1 MPDPQPATQSGW
13 KTFLDFLWDGGYR
26 STIVFSVTL
35 GAIAITVGSDKFC
48 RALPPELPQPVASMP
63 SANPTPA
70 LQQPVSPGQKPSA
83 PIQAAIQQPT
93 VVVAQPNPICA
104 KYFEL
109 AFMVVGGYLGLSIPK
124 GARTPVQPSDSSNTN
139 GEGETTDGVGSSPR
153 GAQILPAKQTAQGS
167 QTDPAE
173 LNESGSQVLGAV
185 RTGPSP
191 AEGVSGGGDARI
203 QPADPDKPEPGL
215 QQGSQPPPGFS
226 RGGGVS

>member
-1 MPDPQPATQSGW
+1 MPDSQPATQSGW

-63 SANPTPA
+63 SGNPTPA
-70 LQQPVSPGQKPSA
+70 VQQPIAPGQKPSA

-93 VVVAQPNPICA
+93 VVVAQPNPICT

-109 AFMVVGGYLGLSIPK
+109 AFMVVGGYLGLSMPR
-124 GARTPVQPSDSSNTN
+124 GARTPVQPSDPSDIN
-139 GEGETTDGVGSSPR
+139 GDGETHDGVGSPPR
-153 GAQILPAKQTAQGS
+153 GAQIPTAKQTAQGS

-191 AEGVSGGGDARI
+191 AEAEGGGGDARS
-203 QPADPDKPEPGL
+203 QADNPDNPQPGL
-215 QQGSQPPPGFS
+215 QQASQQLPGFS
-226 RGGGVS
+226 RGGGAA